1 MLSVVLFVILSLPG
15 TFYFVIARYLYV
27 DFENEELGCVNQK
40 QFSAGGA
47 GALPI
52 YWDKVYILAYYFH
65 ILANWDKLATY
76 IFLPFLALC
85 HIFLLMYWDKVC
97 IHPLKKKHPPPS
109 FILFFSLLPSE

>member
-1 MLSVVLFVILSLPG
+1 MVRNVVSRLICH
-15 TFYFVIARYLYV
+15 FVIARYLYV

-65 ILANWDKLATY
+65 ILANWDKLHIY
-76 IFLPFLALC
+76 FCLFLPYVIYSCLC
-85 HIFLLMYWDKVC
+85 IGTRYV
-97 IHPLKKKHPPPS
+97 
-109 FILFFSLLPSE
+109 FIL